1 MKISNLRLEHS
12 VPFKYGK
19 PQARIICDLDAKFT
33 SVREFWFSVDENY
46 YEWLTTDVYD
56 AFLVALLYP
65 AMYYGEDI
73 EIEGS
78 VSKKLYH
85 NIMHYVQGIVAAY
98 EVKAQ
103 KIAVKVGGFQNA
115 RKCSLLH
122 VGTGFS
128 GGVDSFSTLYDN
140 YLNTN
145 DEDYKVDTL
154 FFFHVGQ
161 YGNTSNSK
169 TWERANNRFGIT
181 KSMASEL
188 QMNSVMLNTN
198 MFGFYL
204 PHWEYDAGVL
214 CRLSSVL
221 VFQKV
226 LKRYYISGTNSYKEF
241 AMSNLLAHHVDMAEM
256 SDPIIMPLLS
266 PDGLDILCDGSQYS
280 RTEKTKHII
289 NWGMAQNNLNVCVN
303 TSDSH
308 TAAVN
313 CGCCSKCLRTLMA
326 LDSAGA
332 LGKFAN
338 VFPIEKWKQH
348 KLLYVSEQ
356 VVNYDRDSFAH
367 DNVDFAISN
376 GRNLPSKPV
385 ALIVVYANKTYWLI
399 RHLGGFILRKLNI
412 IK

>member
-1 MKISNLRLEHS
+1 MSMTH
-12 VPFKYGK
+12 
-19 PQARIICDLDAKFT
+19 
-33 SVREFWFSVDENY
+33 
-46 YEWLTTDVYD
+46 
-56 AFLVALLYP
+56 FLVALLYP

-221 VFQKV
+221 VFQ
-226 LKRYYISGTNSYKEF
+226 RYLNDIISVELILIKS
-241 AMSNLLAHHVDMAEM
+241 LQC
-256 SDPIIMPLLS
+256 PI
-266 PDGLDILCDGSQYS
+266 
-280 RTEKTKHII
+280 
-289 NWGMAQNNLNVCVN
+289 
-303 TSDSH
+303 
-308 TAAVN
+308 
-313 CGCCSKCLRTLMA
+313 
-326 LDSAGA
+326 
-332 LGKFAN
+332 
-338 VFPIEKWKQH
+338 
-348 KLLYVSEQ
+348 
-356 VVNYDRDSFAH
+356 
-367 DNVDFAISN
+367 
-376 GRNLPSKPV
+376 
-385 ALIVVYANKTYWLI
+385 YWLI
-399 RHLGGFILRKLNI
+399 MLIWRKCPILLSCHC
-412 IK
+412 